1 MKRRL
6 LGIIMVLF
14 FLVSCSQQAVDIEN
28 GKNQLDKSTGDSRVN
43 EPVKSAQPAFLPGG
57 LRVHFIDVGQG
68 DSILVETPQRKTML
82 VDAGKN
88 NKGDHVIKYIKSRGI
103 NKIDAVIGT
112 HPHEDH
118 IGGMDKVIDTFDI
131 GKIYMPKKSTTTKTF
146 EDLLHAIKNKGLKVN
161 TAAAGV
167 EINIDSSVEIQI
179 IAPNSNDYED
189 LNNYSAVLKI
199 RYIDTSFLLTGD
211 AESISE
217 KEMLSGNYPLKS
229 DVLKVGH
236 HGSSS
241 STTVKFLKAVSPKF
255 AVISAGKGNEYMHP
269 HEQTL
274 NRLNAAGSQ
283 VFRTDESGT
292 IVAESDGKTIK
303 IK

>member
-118 IGGMDKVIDTFDI
+118 IGGMDEVIDTFDI

-199 RYIDTSFLLTGD
+199 RYIDTS
-211 AESISE
+211 SC
-217 KEMLSGNYPLKS
+217 
-229 DVLKVGH
+229 
-236 HGSSS
+236 
-241 STTVKFLKAVSPKF
+241 
-255 AVISAGKGNEYMHP
+255 
-269 HEQTL
+269 
-274 NRLNAAGSQ
+274 
-283 VFRTDESGT
+283 
-292 IVAESDGKTIK
+292 
-303 IK
+303 